1 LILPDGSFH
10 SRYVGREHDGVFVMP
25 IAATGRVE
33 MTLIWCPPDG
43 GGELP
48 FEEVD
53 INVDKDINVDVD
65 VFQSFFTDVTLVK
78 FVDIDIDVDVN
89 VDIEGNFAQATWD
102 VQAIGEDTAAEIDLV
117 VLAIEET
124 LSHVS
129 GTAYAAVDEV

>member
-1 LILPDGSFH
+1 MFPST
-10 SRYVGREHDGVFVMP
+10 VGALVASTVVFGMP
-25 IAATGRVE
+25 NAPTGRVK
-33 MTLIWCPPDG
+33 MTLVYEPPG

-65 VFQSFFTDVTLVK
+65 VFQTFSTDIFLFK
-78 FVDIDIDVDVN
+78 FVDIDVDVDVN

-129 GTAYAAVDEV
+129 GTAYAAVDEVG